1 MSPPNAP
8 FEGYS
13 GMTAATSV
21 RLGRLPE
28 ATIGWGASMLRAR
41 IILLAAAAASL
52 IATSIIPAPPAHA
65 ATSTAS
71 AVLSQLRVANAVT
84 TGYDRALFD
93 HWTDADG
100 DGCNARYEVLIEE
113 SVTPV
118 TVGYPCTITGGS
130 WYSYFDGATW
140 TDPADVD
147 IDHMVPL
154 SEAWKSGAASWTPS
168 QRQAFANDL
177 GFTPSLVAVTD
188 SVNQSKGDRDPA
200 LWMPPASAAH
210 CQYATEWVLVKY
222 RWQLAVDTAERAAL
236 TSLLSGTCGSATV
249 TLPAV
254 VGPAPMAAPTAVPAP
269 AVGTAAPVY
278 RFWSDTYRGHFY
290 TISQTERDKIIQ
302 NYPTA
307 VWKYEGAVYGAYTT
321 QQPGTIP
328 LYRFWSAAYSG
339 HFYTTSAAERDKV
352 IASYPAHIWQYES
365 IAYYVFPK
373 STAISPSLTV
383 ARFWSDTYRHHFYTA
398 SSAEATKVKTTY
410 AAHIWKYET
419 DGFRVPTE
427 RPSAAPLPKPKP
439 KPTPTP
445 VPGPT
450 RPANPGDARNCG
462 DFATWAAANAWFMT
476 YYPHYG
482 DVAKLDGNNDGVPC
496 ESLPGAPR

>member
-71 AVLSQLRVANAVT
+71 AVLSQLRVASAVT

-200 LWMPPASAAH
+200 LWMPSASAAH

-249 TLPAV
+249 TLPVV
-254 VGPAPMAAPTAVPAP
+254 VGPAPTPPPAVPTP
-269 AVGTAAPVY
+269 TTGPAAPVY
-278 RFWSDTYRGHFY
+278 RFWSDQFNGHFY
-290 TISQTERDKIIQ
+290 TISQSERDYII
-302 NYPTA
+302 NTYPTN
-307 VWKYEGAVYGAYTT
+307 VWKYEGAKYGAFTT
-321 QQPGTIP
+321 QQPGTVP
-328 LYRFWSAAYSG
+328 LFRFWSDTFAG
-339 HFYTTSAAERDKV
+339 HFYTTSVQERDHV
-352 IASYPAHIWQYES
+352 IAAYDDSVWKYER
-365 IAYYVFPK
+365 IAYYVYPANY
-373 STAISPSLTV
+373 TATPTNTV
-383 ARFWSDTYRHHFYTA
+383 ARFWSDSFRHHFYSASAAETA
-398 SSAEATKVKTTY
+398 HVRSNY
-410 AAHIWKYET
+410 PAHIWKYESVR
-419 DGFRVPTE
+419 FKVPTGI
-427 RPSAAPLPKPKP
+427 PAAAPLPKP

-450 RPANPGDARNCG
+450 RPANPGDVRNCG